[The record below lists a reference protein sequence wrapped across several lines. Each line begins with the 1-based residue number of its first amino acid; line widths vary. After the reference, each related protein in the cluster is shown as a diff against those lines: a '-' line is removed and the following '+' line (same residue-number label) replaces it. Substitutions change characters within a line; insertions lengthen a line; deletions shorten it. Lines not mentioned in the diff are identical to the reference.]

1 MVLGHVVVNLEF
13 FSGVERTRNEEKTL
27 QRAAKGN
34 NENEIGKGKREERQQ
49 NFDFVRNSRIDS
61 REIKKRKNVN
71 LTCRVIIN
79 TSSIANFNR
88 SLLCQPRFARIVP
101 RIY

>member
-34 NENEIGKGKREERQQ
+34 NENEMGKGKREEREQ

-61 REIKKRKNVN
+61 REIKKRKAQKM
-71 LTCRVIIN
+71 
-79 TSSIANFNR
+79 SI
-88 SLLCQPRFARIVP
+88 LPVEL
-101 RIY
+101 

>member
-34 NENEIGKGKREERQQ
+34 NENEMGGKGKSGNKTLISYEILESILER
-49 NFDFVRNSRIDS
+49 
-61 REIKKRKNVN
+61 
-71 LTCRVIIN
+71 
-79 TSSIANFNR
+79 
-88 SLLCQPRFARIVP
+88 
-101 RIY
+101 

>member
-1 MVLGHVVVNLEF
+1 MVVNLEF

-61 REIKKRKNVN
+61 REIKKRKAQKM
-71 LTCRVIIN
+71 
-79 TSSIANFNR
+79 SI
-88 SLLCQPRFARIVP
+88 LPVEL
-101 RIY
+101 

>member
-1 MVLGHVVVNLEF
+1 MVVNLEF

-34 NENEIGKGKREERQQ
+34 NENEMGKGKREERQQ

-61 REIKKRKNVN
+61 REIKKRKAQKM
-71 LTCRVIIN
+71 
-79 TSSIANFNR
+79 SI
-88 SLLCQPRFARIVP
+88 LPVEL
-101 RIY
+101 

>member
-34 NENEIGKGKREERQQ
+34 NENEMGKGKRQQ

-61 REIKKRKNVN
+61 REIKKRKAQKM
-71 LTCRVIIN
+71 
-79 TSSIANFNR
+79 SIL
-88 SLLCQPRFARIVP
+88 SVEL
-101 RIY
+101 

>member
-1 MVLGHVVVNLEF
+1 MLCQDVRSSTWLRVVLGHVVVNLEF

-34 NENEIGKGKREERQQ
+34 NENEMGKGKREERQQ

-61 REIKKRKNVN
+61 REIKKRKAQKM
-71 LTCRVIIN
+71 
-79 TSSIANFNR
+79 SIL
-88 SLLCQPRFARIVP
+88 SVEL
-101 RIY
+101 

>member
-34 NENEIGKGKREERQQ
+34 NENEMGKGKRSGNKTLISYEILESILER
-49 NFDFVRNSRIDS
+49 
-61 REIKKRKNVN
+61 
-71 LTCRVIIN
+71 
-79 TSSIANFNR
+79 
-88 SLLCQPRFARIVP
+88 
-101 RIY
+101 

>member
-34 NENEIGKGKREERQQ
+34 NENEMGKGKRQQ

-61 REIKKRKNVN
+61 RELKKRKAQKM
-71 LTCRVIIN
+71 
-79 TSSIANFNR
+79 SIL
-88 SLLCQPRFARIVP
+88 SVEL
-101 RIY
+101 

>member
-34 NENEIGKGKREERQQ
+34 NENEMGKGKSGNKTLISYEILEPILER
-49 NFDFVRNSRIDS
+49 
-61 REIKKRKNVN
+61 
-71 LTCRVIIN
+71 
-79 TSSIANFNR
+79 
-88 SLLCQPRFARIVP
+88 
-101 RIY
+101 

>member
-34 NENEIGKGKREERQQ
+34 NENEMGKGKREERQQ

-61 REIKKRKNVN
+61 REIKKRKAQKM
-71 LTCRVIIN
+71 
-79 TSSIANFNR
+79 SIL
-88 SLLCQPRFARIVP
+88 SVEL
-101 RIY
+101 

>member
-1 MVLGHVVVNLEF
+1 MVLGHVVVNLDF

-34 NENEIGKGKREERQQ
+34 NENEMGKGKREERQQ

-61 REIKKRKNVN
+61 RELKKRKAQKM
-71 LTCRVIIN
+71 
-79 TSSIANFNR
+79 SIL
-88 SLLCQPRFARIVP
+88 SVEL
-101 RIY
+101 

>member
-1 MVLGHVVVNLEF
+1 MVLGHVVVNLDF

-34 NENEIGKGKREERQQ
+34 NENEMGKGKREERQQ

-61 REIKKRKNVN
+61 REIKKRKAQKM
-71 LTCRVIIN
+71 
-79 TSSIANFNR
+79 SIL
-88 SLLCQPRFARIVP
+88 SVEL
-101 RIY
+101 

>member
-34 NENEIGKGKREERQQ
+34 NENEMGKGKRQQ
-49 NFDFVRNSRIDS
+49 NFDFVRNSRTDS
-61 REIKKRKNVN
+61 REIKKRKAQKM
-71 LTCRVIIN
+71 
-79 TSSIANFNR
+79 SIL
-88 SLLCQPRFARIVP
+88 SVEL
-101 RIY
+101 

>member
-1 MVLGHVVVNLEF
+1 MLCQDVRSSTWLRVVLGHVVVNLEF

-34 NENEIGKGKREERQQ
+34 NENEMGKGKREERQQ

-61 REIKKRKNVN
+61 REIKKRKAQKM
-71 LTCRVIIN
+71 
-79 TSSIANFNR
+79 SI
-88 SLLCQPRFARIVP
+88 LPVEL
-101 RIY
+101 

>member
-34 NENEIGKGKREERQQ
+34 NENEMGKGKREKSGNKTLISYEILESILER
-49 NFDFVRNSRIDS
+49 
-61 REIKKRKNVN
+61 
-71 LTCRVIIN
+71 
-79 TSSIANFNR
+79 
-88 SLLCQPRFARIVP
+88 
-101 RIY
+101 

>member
-34 NENEIGKGKREERQQ
+34 NENEMGKGKREERQQ

-61 REIKKRKNVN
+61 REIKKRKAQKM
-71 LTCRVIIN
+71 
-79 TSSIANFNR
+79 SI
-88 SLLCQPRFARIVP
+88 LPVEL
-101 RIY
+101 

>member
-1 MVLGHVVVNLEF
+1 MLCQDVRSSTWLRVVLGHVVVNLDF

-34 NENEIGKGKREERQQ
+34 NENEMGKGKREERQQ

-61 REIKKRKNVN
+61 REIKKRKAQKM
-71 LTCRVIIN
+71 
-79 TSSIANFNR
+79 SIL
-88 SLLCQPRFARIVP
+88 SVEL
-101 RIY
+101 